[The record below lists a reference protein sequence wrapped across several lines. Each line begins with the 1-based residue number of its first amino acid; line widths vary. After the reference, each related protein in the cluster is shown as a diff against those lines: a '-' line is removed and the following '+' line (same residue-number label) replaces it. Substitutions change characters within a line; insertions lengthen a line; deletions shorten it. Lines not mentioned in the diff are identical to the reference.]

1 VYARFI
7 LVRAAIANPAIT
19 LETDGAGEAQVMI
32 IRSVQTLLAATLLNK
47 ARPNFISKG
56 NSKYGSFNYAL
67 SPSIG
72 L

>member
-1 VYARFI
+1 M
-7 LVRAAIANPAIT
+7 
-19 LETDGAGEAQVMI
+19 MI
-32 IRSVQTLLAATLLNK
+32 ILSIQAQLVVTLLNK

-67 SPSIG
+67 SRSIG